1 MKIYRKRYIP
11 NEVVDISSDEI
22 IYQDEKMIVTKWIPI
37 KPRTDISKGVSYTM
51 LDKGWKISKFYDHQG
66 KLLYWYCDI
75 IEHTLENDE
84 LTLTD
89 LWVDVIVHE
98 NGVYEIVDLDELDDA
113 LKMGLI
119 TPDQKYS
126 ALTKVE
132 NLKELIESKQ
142 FPPFDEKDYE

>member
-22 IYQDEKMIVTKWIPI
+22 IYQDENMIVTKWIPI
-37 KPRTDISKGVSYTM
+37 KPRTDISRGVSYTM
-51 LDKGWKISKFYDHQG
+51 LDKGWKISKFYDHDD

-84 LTLTD
+84 ITLTD
-89 LWVDVIVHE
+89 LLVDVIVYE
-98 NGVYEIVDLDELDDA
+98 NGTYEIVDLDELDDA
-113 LKMGLI
+113 LKIGLI
-119 TPDQKYS
+119 TPDQKYN

-132 NLKELIESKQ
+132 KLKELIETKQ

>member
-51 LDKGWKISKFYDHQG
+51 LDKGWKISKFYDLDG

-75 IEHTLENDE
+75 I
-84 LTLTD
+84 
-89 LWVDVIVHE
+89 
-98 NGVYEIVDLDELDDA
+98 
-113 LKMGLI
+113 
-119 TPDQKYS
+119 
-126 ALTKVE
+126 
-132 NLKELIESKQ
+132 
-142 FPPFDEKDYE
+142 

>member
-11 NEVVDISSDEI
+11 NEIVDISSDEI
-22 IYQDEKMIVTKWIPI
+22 IYQDEKMIVTKGIPI

-89 LWVDVIVHE
+89 LLVDVIVHE

>member
-89 LWVDVIVHE
+89 LLVDVIVHE